1 MKIQIRIVKWDSRC
15 IRFGIAEE
23 EAWENC
29 EYFIFQM
36 RQEND
41 YTE

>member
-15 IRFGIAEE
+15 IRFGIVEK

-29 EYFIFQM
+29 EYLYISNEA
-36 RQEND
+36 RK
-41 YTE
+41 